1 MTLNAK
7 IKKEVREMDREELRL
22 EIERIQQMQ
31 QTILESE
38 KSIDKTEKVLI
49 LVCMAIGG
57 LVLTLIISIIC
68 YLVFFP

>member
-1 MTLNAK
+1 
-7 IKKEVREMDREELRL
+7 MDYEELRL
-22 EIERIQQMQ
+22 KIEQIQQMQ
-31 QTILESE
+31 KKIAESE

>member
-1 MTLNAK
+1 
-7 IKKEVREMDREELRL
+7 MDREELRL

>member
-1 MTLNAK
+1 MNAK